1 MRAKFVGGCLAAIA
15 ATGWAAQEPV
25 VTTDLVVGRCQDQ
38 YAEFGVELVR
48 ACIRADLAAVE
59 ALNAYPPA
67 DRPRIDAC
75 ILRDLP
81 KGWTVVRDC
90 VTAGD
95 GPAPR

>member
-1 MRAKFVGGCLAAIA
+1 MIVGACLAAIA
-15 ATGWAAQEPV
+15 ASGWAAQEPV

-48 ACIRADLAAVE
+48 ACIRGDLAAVE
-59 ALNAYPPA
+59 VLNAYPPA

-75 ILRDLP
+75 TLRDLP

-95 GPAPR
+95 KPAAR

>member
-1 MRAKFVGGCLAAIA
+1 MRAMFVGACLAAIT

-38 YAEFGVELVR
+38 YAEFGIELVR
-48 ACIRADLAAVE
+48 ACIREDLAAVE

-95 GPAPR
+95 RPVAR